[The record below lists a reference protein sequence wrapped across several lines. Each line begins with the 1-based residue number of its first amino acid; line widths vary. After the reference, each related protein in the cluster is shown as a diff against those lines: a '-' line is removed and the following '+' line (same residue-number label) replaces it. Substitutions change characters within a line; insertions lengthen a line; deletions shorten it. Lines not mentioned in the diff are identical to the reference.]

1 MPYDGPITDDH
12 FHLNRA
18 GRFLDA
24 AQDFKRAGG
33 TDLVLV
39 HCPDFRAPPV
49 DLEGHRTAYAD
60 TVAMAAEV
68 RAAVNLDVRV
78 VLGPH
83 PAAFAHQFE
92 AWSVDGEA
100 GRARAVEAYE
110 SSIEAAVECI
120 DEGLAHAVGEV
131 GRPHWK
137 VSDEVWGLSNELL
150 SSTMA
155 RAARE
160 GFALQLHVEGES
172 EATYPDLALMADRA
186 GLARDRLV
194 RHYAPPDVRDSATHG
209 IVPSVLCGKGA
220 LPVLLDTMA
229 EASGGFLL
237 ETDHMDDP
245 RRPGAVLGPKTVP
258 KRTKQ
263 LIDAGV
269 DDEVLYRTHVDLP
282 ERLYGPR
289 SCD

>member
-1 MPYDGPITDDH
+1 MPYQGPVTDDH
-12 FHLNRA
+12 FHLNRN

-24 AQDFKRAGG
+24 ARDFHRAGG
-33 TDLVLV
+33 TDLILV
-39 HCPDFRAPPV
+39 HCPDFRSPPV
-49 DLEGHRTAYAD
+49 DLSGHRAAYAD

-68 RAAVNLDVRV
+68 RKEVNLDVRV

-92 AWSVDGEA
+92 AWSIEGEA

-110 SSIEAAVECI
+110 SSIDAAVEFI

-137 VSDEVWGLSNELL
+137 VSDDVWALSNQLL
-150 SSTMA
+150 ASTMA
-155 RAARE
+155 RAAKQ

-172 EATYPDLALMADRA
+172 DATYPELAEMADRA
-186 GLARDRLV
+186 GLPRDRLV
-194 RHYAPPDVRDSATHG
+194 RHYAPADVRDQATHG
-209 IVPSVLCGKGA
+209 IVPSVLCGQGA
-220 LPVLLDTMA
+220 LPVLLETMEA
-229 EASGGFLL
+229 ASGGFLL

-245 RRPGAVLGPKTVP
+245 KRPGAVLGPKTVP

-263 LIDAGV
+263 LVEAGV

-289 SCD
+289 SCG